1 MPGWESLETAAT
13 VHSALALTGLVLLAI
28 LIALAA
34 LAAWQLRSGQ
44 WPEWLDIGQYQLRSR
59 FLEIGIAAVLGL
71 LLVSEVVAYGYGVR
85 HRTLVA
91 AVEQD
96 SAAQIKRLSSDTKRH
111 VADEATPNRMLKE
124 NSELRQ
130 KLQDA
135 ENKLASLER
144 VQNQKRLT
152 SDQIKF
158 LVEALKPYAGQK
170 VSIASIR
177 GDDDSLV
184 VAEDFV
190 TVFEAAGWDHHGE
203 AGVTAQDWPRDPIG
217 VEITLNEQDARGDK
231 LADGI
236 VVLINT
242 VRKLGLV
249 YDSTIYMDNEVPPGQ
264 ALVKV
269 GKKLRK

>member
-1 MPGWESLETAAT
+1 MPGWESLETVAA
-13 VHSALALTGLVLLAI
+13 VHSALALAGLVLLAI
-28 LIALAA
+28 LTALAA

-44 WPEWLDIGQYQLRSR
+44 WPEWLDVGQYQLRSR
-59 FLEIGIAAVLGL
+59 FLEIGVAAALAL
-71 LLVSEVVAYGYGVR
+71 LLVSEVVAFGYGVR
-85 HRTLVA
+85 QSTLVA
-91 AVEQD
+91 AAGQA
-96 SAAQIKRLSSDTKRH
+96 SAAQIKRLSADAGRH
-111 VADEATPNRMLKE
+111 TPAETPNHMLKE

-135 ENKLASLER
+135 ENRVASLER
-144 VQNQKRLT
+144 VQSQKRL
-152 SDQIKF
+152 SQDQVKF
-158 LVEALKPYAGQK
+158 LIEALKPYAGQK

-190 TVFEAAGWDHHGE
+190 AVFEAAGWDHHGE

-217 VEITLNEQDARGDK
+217 VEITLNEEDARGDHI
-231 LADGI
+231 ADGI

-249 YDSTIYMDNEVPPGQ
+249 YDSTVYMDNEVPAGQ